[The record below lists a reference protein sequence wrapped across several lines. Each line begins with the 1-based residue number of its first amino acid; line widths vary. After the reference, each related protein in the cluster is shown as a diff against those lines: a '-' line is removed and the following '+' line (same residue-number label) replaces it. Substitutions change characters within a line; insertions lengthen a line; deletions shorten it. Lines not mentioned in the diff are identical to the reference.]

1 MSEDGV
7 GWDDPDPWNS
17 FFMSTFAIGFDEGI
31 EGVVDDAEDEI
42 PLGGRV
48 GLGVGAVVD
57 VDFPFTLLSAVTVPK
72 DLTPSNFRAD
82 AEADEEDMGSPALSI
97 DPKVTA
103 EPFFRRVSNS
113 RMKGHAV
120 MLTCF
125 YGPHCIPRYTNA
137 IFYGDTLAKSTRS
150 P

>member
-1 MSEDGV
+1 
-7 GWDDPDPWNS
+7 
-17 FFMSTFAIGFDEGI
+17 MSTFAIGFDEGI
-31 EGVVDDAEDEI
+31 AGVVDDDAEDEI

-57 VDFPFTLLSAVTVPK
+57 VDFPFTLLSAGTVPK
-72 DLTPSNFRAD
+72 DLMPSDFKAG
-82 AEADEEDMGSPALSI
+82 AEADEDDMGSPALSI

-103 EPFFRRVSNS
+103 EPFFRRVSNN
-113 RMKGHAV
+113 RMKGRAV

-125 YGPHCIPRYTNA
+125 YGPHCISRYTNA
-137 IFYGDTLAKSTRS
+137 IFYGDTLAKSARS